1 MAEEYTKLLGVFES
15 RVRQLLYL
23 HDELKR
29 ENATLKQ
36 KLSEMEK
43 ELTGSRNDY
52 KELEACYTNL
62 KLAKTIS
69 LNDNELRD
77 ARQRLSRLV
86 REVDQCIAL
95 LNE

>member
-1 MAEEYTKLLGVFES
+1 MAEEYTRLLGIFES
-15 RVRQLLYL
+15 RVRQLMYL
-23 HDELKR
+23 HDELKH
-29 ENATLKQ
+29 ENAVLKQ
-36 KLSEMEK
+36 ALSEKEK
-43 ELTGSRNDY
+43 ELTGARNDY
-52 KELEACYTNL
+52 KDLEACYTNL

-77 ARQRLSRLV
+77 AKQRLSKLV